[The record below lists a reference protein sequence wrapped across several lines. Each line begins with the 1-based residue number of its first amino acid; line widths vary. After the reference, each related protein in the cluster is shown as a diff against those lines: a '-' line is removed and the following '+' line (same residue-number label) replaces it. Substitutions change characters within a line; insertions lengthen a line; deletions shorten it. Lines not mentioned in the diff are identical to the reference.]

1 MMKNAGR
8 PKHNNL
14 SSGVFTGTCLLFVL
28 LLLVVAHPN
37 NNVLLDAPL
46 TGLYLGEGQ
55 TAAAR
60 SDVEPDRSR
69 GKVFSAYF
77 SKLARER
84 RAIDAPRRTRASPSR
99 AVENLSPADLFIAVK
114 TTRQYHRLR
123 LDLLLETWMS
133 RSLQQV
139 LNVMKFCHVMKA

>member
-8 PKHNNL
+8 PKHNNNL
-14 SSGVFTGTCLLFVL
+14 SSGVFTGTCLLLVL
-28 LLLVVAHPN
+28 LLLVVVHPN
-37 NNVLLDAPL
+37 NNVLLDVPL
-46 TGLYLGEGQ
+46 TGLYRLGVGQ
-55 TAAAR
+55 TSAAR
-60 SDVEPDRSR
+60 GDVEPDRSR

-84 RAIDAPRRTRASPSR
+84 RAMAAPRRSTAPPSPR
-99 AVENLSPADLFIAVK
+99 AVLENLSPADLFIAVK

-139 LNVMKFCHVMKA
+139 LHVMK